1 MALVRHS
8 RRCFALLAVLP
19 VALRLALLAHH
30 PVPTPQI
37 HDEFSQLLAAGTL
50 AHFRL
55 ANPPHPLSQFFE
67 TIYVLQQP
75 TYSSI
80 YAIGQGLALA
90 TGQLL
95 FGLPWAGVLLSG
107 AALCALCYWM
117 LRGWTSPG
125 WALLGGV
132 FAVIQFGPLCVWTNT
147 YWGGAVSACAGCLVF
162 GALPRLRALGRV
174 RDAALLG
181 LGFSLQMLSRPFESI
196 PMALAI
202 LIYFAPE
209 FRSLARLRK
218 PALVAALAFVPGVAL
233 TLLHDYRVT
242 GSWSTL
248 PYALSRYQYG
258 VPTTFTF
265 QPVPEPHVPL
275 TREQQIAWRVQ
286 SWTHGTAGESPARY
300 LRRFVCRLHFY
311 RFYFSPVL
319 LFVLPAALL
328 AFAEFRFAWLALTIV
343 LFALADNF
351 YPFFFPHYVAAIACL
366 CILLA
371 VTALERIARFTPRG
385 SAVVAALALAP
396 FAVCY
401 GAHFFDDSRLAMS
414 LRSYESFAGVNHD
427 TPNGRVWVRGLL
439 AQIPGKL
446 LVFVYYGSRHRV
458 TEEWVYNAADIDA
471 SRIVWARDLGPAEN
485 EKLRRYYPD
494 RNAWR
499 LDPDAAPPSLTPYTA
514 ATESNRSSP

>member
-1 MALVRHS
+1 MGMALVRHP
-8 RRCFALLAVLP
+8 RWCFALLAVLP

-37 HDEFSQLLAAGTL
+37 HDEFSQLLAADTL

-55 ANPPHPLSQFFE
+55 ANPPHPLHEFFE

-80 YAIGQGLALA
+80 YAIGQGMALA
-90 TGQLL
+90 AGQVL

-107 AALCALCYWM
+107 AALCSLCYWM

-125 WALLGGV
+125 WALLGGA
-132 FAVIQFGPLCVWTNT
+132 FAIVQFGPLCVWTNT

-162 GALPRLRALGRV
+162 GALPRLRALGRG
-174 RDAALLG
+174 RDAAILG
-181 LGFSLQMLSRPFESI
+181 LGFSLQMLSRPFESV

-202 LIYFAPE
+202 VIFLAPKPRWRNALI
-209 FRSLARLRK
+209 
-218 PALVAALAFVPGVAL
+218 AALALLPGVGL
-233 TLLHDYRVT
+233 TLLHDFRVT
-242 GSWSTL
+242 GNWTTL
-248 PYALSRYQYG
+248 PYVLSRYQYG

-265 QPVPEPHVPL
+265 QPVPEPHSPL
-275 TREQQIAWRVQ
+275 TREQQIAWRIQ
-286 SWTHGTAGESPARY
+286 SWTHGNAPETPARY
-300 LRRFVCRLHFY
+300 LRRFVTRLRFY

-319 LFVLPAALL
+319 LIVLPAALL
-328 AFAEFRFAWLALTIV
+328 AFAEFRYAWLALTIL

-366 CILLA
+366 AILLA
-371 VTALERIARFTPRG
+371 VTALECIARYTPRG
-385 SAVVAALALAP
+385 SRIAAAAAIAW
-396 FAVCY
+396 FTVCY
-401 GAHFFDDSRLAMS
+401 GAHFFDDSRVAVA
-414 LRSYESFAGVNHD
+414 LRPYESFAGVNHD
-427 TPNGRVWVRGLL
+427 APNPRASARDRL

-446 LVFVYYGSRHRV
+446 LVFVSYGSRHRV

-471 SRIVWARDLGPAEN
+471 ARIVWARDLGSAEN

-494 RNAWR
+494 RSAWR
-499 LDPDAAPPSLTPYTA
+499 LEPDGGQPRLTPYTA
-514 ATESNRSSP
+514 VNESDRSSL